1 MTQFGPVSGTV
12 DGPCTFLNGP
22 VTFTQGAAGAGLV
35 MPDAGKIWYV
45 NKNKVTGITGNGTT
59 PAKAFLTVT
68 EGFAALSNYDV
79 LIIAPG
85 NYDEAGTL
93 NLTSLTGVKIF
104 GYGTGFQWN
113 EGSTCIRDVTSGED
127 LVLLTSCKAIEIAG
141 IAFINSQ
148 AFDGITFSGINYST
162 HIHDCS
168 FVGDTGGGAT
178 GDIAIDLVS
187 GSYAPDLYVHHCR
200 FLHMDEAGINMG
212 VSSIQ
217 RFVMHDCL
225 FIVPDAAFGIK
236 IHSVTSGYNAIWDCK
251 FLGTAGDGNDQGI
264 DIDASTGDG
273 QLLVTDCRFS
283 GITMTGGGTGA
294 EVASTENYKASAAG
308 GVIIDPT

>member
-1 MTQFGPVSGTV
+1 MGRDGDVTGNYTGNRRFTGQCQFDQTITGMIGVPGT
-12 DGPCTFLNGP
+12 
-22 VTFTQGAAGAGLV
+22 
-35 MPDAGKIWYV
+35 GKIWYV
-45 NKNKVTGITGNGTT
+45 DKNKAGGVTGDGTSWL
-59 PAKAFLTVT
+59 AAFLTVT
-68 EGFAALSNYDV
+68 EGFAALSDYDV

-93 NLTSLTGVKIF
+93 NLTNLNGVKIF

-113 EGSTCIRDVTSGED
+113 EGSTCIRDVISGED
-127 LVLLTSCKAIEIAG
+127 LVLLDNCKSTEIAG

-148 AFDGITFSGINYST
+148 AFDGITFASGCYST

-168 FVGDTGGGAT
+168 FVGDVGGGAI

-187 GSYAPDLYVHHCR
+187 GSFAPDLYIHHCR
-200 FLHMDEAGINMG
+200 FLHMDEAGINMSI
-212 VSSIQ
+212 SSIQ